1 MTCKFQFSICLS
13 VLKHLSFSQQ
23 VTQLKTVLISEH
35 FPQRI
40 MGMYKH
46 NDDEPN
52 CASISH
58 ALQNIYVSSTL
69 MDDDEN
75 SKDVKRLHDTVEQ
88 VEDHPPANTSQIES
102 VLVELLLRSHDD
114 IKLRRQAHRGVNPRQ
129 VTPRHHTRPTLS
141 SHAKAPYATYV
152 CRANATSSAPTTAK
166 HEGGSSEV
174 QTSSMPK
181 IKDCEEIFK
190 RGILP
195 YTKTNVDQICGIPA
209 AQKQKCKT
217 EKFRLVI
224 DFDSDAFSLI
234 L

>member
-1 MTCKFQFSICLS
+1 
-13 VLKHLSFSQQ
+13 
-23 VTQLKTVLISEH
+23 
-35 FPQRI
+35 
-40 MGMYKH
+40 
-46 NDDEPN
+46 
-52 CASISH
+52 
-58 ALQNIYVSSTL
+58 
-69 MDDDEN
+69 
-75 SKDVKRLHDTVEQ
+75 
-88 VEDHPPANTSQIES
+88 
-102 VLVELLLRSHDD
+102 
-114 IKLRRQAHRGVNPRQ
+114 
-129 VTPRHHTRPTLS
+129 LS

-152 CRANATSSAPTTAK
+152 CRANATSCAPTTAK

-174 QTSSMPK
+174 QTSAMPK